1 MFLKRRDLFAWILL
15 LAAAIMIIY
24 GRQMMGSGSTSPDNI
39 SETRAYLTINEALGE
54 SASAPAIQET
64 TALAAGDGNIQ
75 ETFVVESTSDV
86 PEDDSSRQGFRG
98 RIPSFILIFLGIGAG
113 NLRNFYP
120 QAKGACPWTGRRP
133 DFDGSR
139 PVDRRN

>member
-64 TALAAGDGNIQ
+64 TAPWP
-75 ETFVVESTSDV
+75 
-86 PEDDSSRQGFRG
+86 PEMEISRK
-98 RIPSFILIFLGIGAG
+98 PL
-113 NLRNFYP
+113 
-120 QAKGACPWTGRRP
+120 
-133 DFDGSR
+133 
-139 PVDRRN
+139 